1 MPVFAPEALE
11 HRSVPEEL
19 DGDALQIA
27 EIDQA
32 AAAHLL
38 VVLGQHELAHLRHQE
53 GVRLLTHLVAE
64 ELDVAEC
71 LLELA
76 AQHRGRVGRA
86 AAREAAREHAAVGRC
101 MPGRRDGHR
110 TSSDGTPAAHHDA
123 TTAAASSRLSLG
135 VGIVGWADALLTLP
149 RIDRLLE
156 QTKLL
161 RVRGEPEVGPAA
173 SEVGKGAQQA
183 QAPSV
188 KGRALDIDH
197 SRRLVQPTADLNG
210 CLARERE
217 AQHLRGHQAAAAA
230 QEEDA
235 VHERERLPGARRRE
249 DDESRTRRVARRLHL
264 RLVQSV
270 ACRDTKC
277 EERTIGR
284 ACTSRAR
291 GLRRRP
297 CPSRSYSS
305 VGGWSASSS
314 SLPLAF

>member
-1 MPVFAPEALE
+1 MPVLAPQALE
-11 HRSVPEEL
+11 HGSVAEEL
-19 DGDALQIA
+19 DGDALQVA
-27 EIDQA
+27 EVDEA

-38 VVLGQHELAHLRHQE
+38 VVLDQHELAHLRHQE
-53 GVRLLTHLVAE
+53 GIRLLTHLVAE

-86 AAREAAREHAAVGRC
+86 AACEAAREHAAVGRC
-101 MPGRRDGHR
+101 VPGRRDGRR
-110 TSSDGTPAAHHDA
+110 TSSDDGTGAG
-123 TTAAASSRLSLG
+123 TTAAASCATGRLSLG

-161 RVRGEPEVGPAA
+161 RVRGEPKVGPAA

-188 KGRALDIDH
+188 KGRTLDIDH

-210 CLARERE
+210 RLARECE

-235 VHERERLPGARRRE
+235 VHECERLPGARRRE

-270 ACRDTKC
+270 ACRDTKR

-291 GLRRRP
+291 GLWRRP
-297 CPSRSYSS
+297 CPSRSH
-305 VGGWSASSS
+305 SATSS